1 MNCMMRQHGSRTTW
15 LFKAQPSKD
24 ASFWNER
31 GLGGGVSGPFCII
44 QNRLQ
49 WARLPKDTPSLRA
62 AWPCPAVPLGLQ
74 GTALCLQQAVA
85 LSTGKRAE
93 PTPQSPPSAPGFHA
107 PRKDVLVSYDHDNAT

>member
-49 WARLPKDTPSLRA
+49 WAKLPKDIPSLRA
-62 AWPCPAVPLGLQ
+62 AWPCPAIPFGLQ
-74 GTALCLQQAVA
+74 GTTLCLQQAVA
-85 LSTGKRAE
+85 LSTGRRAE
-93 PTPQSPPSAPGFHA
+93 PTPQSPPLSTRIPC
-107 PRKDVLVSYDHDNAT
+107 T